1 MGGWTPDNEHRL
13 KTLVSLQYLRAIAA
27 LGVVLVHAAERR
39 GWRFDIG
46 QMGVDLFFVLS
57 GLMMWLIAERM
68 PRSPH
73 RFFADRL
80 ARIAPTYWLA
90 TVFVLLM
97 WVAGMKAGLDQPDL
111 WHTIKSFLFIP
122 AEYPGKEKIY
132 PLVIPGWTLN
142 YEMFFY
148 AIFTVALFAG
158 RKLRL
163 AILTGAIA
171 GLVVAGQVT
180 RPEGAIAASYTDPI
194 MLEFLAGVW
203 LGVLWTSRVA
213 VAPGVSVALLIVGI
227 GATGLLAWLAPD
239 APRVF
244 AWGAPAVLIVA
255 GVGLFER
262 ARTVATWPWLLLLG
276 DASYSIYLWHFPTNT
291 FWDRLAQAIDAP
303 DWLAVI
309 IMIAGGVA
317 FGVAAHL
324 LIEKPIR
331 RWLRKGKTG
340 SQPTSPGKAMS
351 EA

>member
-1 MGGWTPDNEHRL
+1 M
-13 KTLVSLQYLRAIAA
+13 KTLVSLQYLRAVAA
-27 LGVVLVHAAERR
+27 IGVVLVHAVERR

-46 QMGVDLFFVLS
+46 QMGVDIFFVLS

-80 ARIAPTYWLA
+80 GRIAPTYWLA

-148 AIFTVALFAG
+148 AIFAVALFAKA
-158 RKLRL
+158 KLRL
-163 AILTGAIA
+163 AILTVAIVA
-171 GLVVAGQVT
+171 LVIVGLVV
-180 RPEGAIAASYTDPI
+180 RPEGAIAVTYTDPI

-203 LGVLWTSRVA
+203 LGVLWTGTVKVGRTASASLVVLGVA
-213 VAPGVSVALLIVGI
+213 MAGVF
-227 GATGLLAWLAPD
+227 AWLAPE
-239 APRVF
+239 ASRVL
-244 AWGAPAVLIVA
+244 AWGAPALLIVA
-255 GVGLFER
+255 GVALYER
-262 ARTVATWPWLLLLG
+262 ERTVPTWPWLLLLG

-291 FWDRLAQAIDAP
+291 FWDRLAQLMHAP

-309 IMIAGGVA
+309 IMIVGGVA
-317 FGVAAHL
+317 FGIAAHL
-324 LIEKPIR
+324 LVEKPIR
-331 RWLRKGKTG
+331 KWLRPKRK
-340 SQPTSPGKAMS
+340 PKAEPAPVAS
-351 EA
+351 AVQT